1 MLCTILFTLM
11 RSSCTNIR
19 RMQCCNCV
27 ALLVNCYS
35 ISCALHTYVS
45 YKQECV
51 EHIELAMSILKSSG
65 DRSASTRTANSSH
78 RNSSSSSARE
88 ADRLSAIDSGAA
100 AVTLLAARTAWQLQR
115 PVGASQPPTD
125 AAAEAVLEALSQ
137 QPLRKHAAEA
147 ASAAQRGLSTACMV
161 ALAAGGDWSAA
172 RHHAVPLLQKLLFSG
187 LATAAN
193 GYCVTGRVNDRA
205 DVGADVSADVV
216 WAVKLVQLLGS
227 CDVRQL
233 PSVQRSE
240 LLAYANYVGALGALD
255 AG

>member
-1 MLCTILFTLM
+1 M
-11 RSSCTNIR
+11 
-19 RMQCCNCV
+19 
-27 ALLVNCYS
+27 
-35 ISCALHTYVS
+35 
-45 YKQECV
+45 
-51 EHIELAMSILKSSG
+51 LKSTG
-65 DRSASTRTANSSH
+65 DRSASSRTANSSH
-78 RNSSSSSARE
+78 RSSSNSSSSSAKE

-100 AVTLLAARTAWQLQR
+100 ACTLLAARTAWQVQR

-125 AAAEAVLEALSQ
+125 ATAEAVLEALSQ

-147 ASAAQRGLSTACMV
+147 ATAAQRGLSTQCMV

-172 RHHAVPLLQKLLFSG
+172 RHHAVPLLQKLLCLT

-193 GYCVTGRVNDRA
+193 GYCVNGCVNGRA
-205 DVGADVSADVV
+205 DVSADVSADVV